1 MTAPRAVTPDPI
13 RIPLV
18 PPQPGFEDFIS
29 AWFLPGP
36 PACLIDP
43 GPAATVEAL
52 FAALSGLGVRR
63 IDCCLLT
70 HIHLDHAGGIGQVA
84 RRLPEARIVCH
95 PKAVAHLA
103 DPARLW
109 EGSRKVLGALA
120 DVYGPVEAVPAE
132 RLIPADRFALEGIV
146 PLLTPGHA
154 PHHVSFVVGEVLFA
168 GEACGVVFD
177 LGAHGLYMRPATPPV
192 FALNRAIESLERL
205 IALRPGRMV
214 VGHTGLY
221 ADGAG
226 LLRRHREQLLAWERL
241 VAEDPQRPAAAWA
254 EEILRRDPL
263 LAGFGAF
270 SPAAQERE
278 RYFLGNS
285 LAGVLGWAASRRG

>member
-1 MTAPRAVTPDPI
+1 MNPPRPAPADPV
-13 RIPLV
+13 RIPLA
-18 PPQPGFEDFIS
+18 PPRPGFEDFIS
-29 AWFLPGP
+29 AWLVPGP
-36 PACLIDP
+36 PVCLVDP
-43 GPAATVEAL
+43 GPTSTVEQL

-63 IDCCLLT
+63 IDYCLIT
-70 HIHLDHAGGIGQVA
+70 HIHLDHAGGLGRVA
-84 RRLPEARIVCH
+84 RRLPGARIVCH

-120 DVYGPVEAVPAE
+120 EVYGPVEPVPAE
-132 RLIPADRFALEGIV
+132 RLVPADRFAEPGIA

-154 PHHVSFVVGEVLFA
+154 PHHVSFAVGEVLFA

-177 LGAHGLYMRPATPPV
+177 LGADGIYMRPATPPV
-192 FALNRAIESLERL
+192 FALGRALESLERL

-214 VGHTGLY
+214 VGHSGLY

-241 VAEDPQRPAAAWA
+241 VAEDPERPAAAWA
-254 EEILRRDPL
+254 EEVLARDPL
-263 LAGFGAF
+263 LAGFAAF
-270 SPAAQERE
+270 PPAAQERE

-285 LAGVLGWAASRRG
+285 LAGFLGWAASRRG